1 MKVNCISCGHT
12 LSLDEAYDDYL
23 GLVKCYVCGRLL
35 EIKTAQGKIL
45 AVNFGQLPQPITSRE
60 QEHSTLGTA

>member
-23 GLVKCYVCGRLL
+23 GFVKCYVCGKLL
-35 EIKTAQGKIL
+35 EIRTAQGKIV
-45 AVNFGQLPQPITSRE
+45 AVNFGQLSQPIPSSAGE
-60 QEHSTLGTA
+60 SPGVGMS